1 MPPQDKPELGDRP
14 IAPEYAALMNTVA
27 ETLDDMFNGEN
38 HKRGPRRRTG
48 FVLLVF
54 PFDKAEGCNFISNG
68 ANRWDIVK
76 LFKELIARWESEAP
90 RPD

>member
-14 IAPEYAALMNTVA
+14 IAPEYALLMNTIA
-27 ETLDDMFNGEN
+27 ETLDDLFNGDD
-38 HKRGPRRRTG
+38 KRRGAKKQTG

-54 PFDKAEGCNFISNG
+54 PFDAPKGCNFISNG

-76 LFKELIARWESEAP
+76 LFKEVIARWGG
-90 RPD
+90 